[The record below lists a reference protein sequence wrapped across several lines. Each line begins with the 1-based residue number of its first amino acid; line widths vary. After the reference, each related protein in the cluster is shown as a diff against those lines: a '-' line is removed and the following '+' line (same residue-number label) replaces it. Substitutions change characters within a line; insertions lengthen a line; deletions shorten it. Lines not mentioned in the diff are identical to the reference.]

1 MLSAATIP
9 APAATARRGALALT
23 WTDGTQAPNYQ
34 NSIGGPDALAGF
46 GDGPGGFVAEV
57 PGVALEVNRPE
68 TLAGFGDDPVGI
80 VAEVPGVSPE
90 VDRPETL
97 ADFGD
102 DPAGFA
108 ADVPGVIPEVDRPE
122 TLADF
127 GDGPVGFVAEVLGV
141 TPEVDRPETLAD
153 FGDGPVGFVAD
164 VRGVALEGDC
174 PERLADF
181 GDDPVGFAAE
191 VLGVDLWEKQ
201 EEVLRAL
208 ARSARVA
215 VKSGNGLGKDF
226 TAAVAIL
233 WFLHT
238 RRPAIVISTAPT
250 FRQVRNI
257 LWRQIHALHRRAA
270 DALGGELLD
279 TRWELD
285 DDRYALGLSAVGA
298 DQFQGFHCENI
309 LVVVD
314 EAEGVSDAI
323 YEGIESV
330 MTTGNARLLLIGN
343 PTTTSGGF
351 HRAFHREAG
360 IYETV
365 TISALESP
373 NVAAG
378 RIVIPGLTSAA
389 WVEER
394 RRVWGADSDLFRARI
409 LGCFPER
416 GENNLLAPADIDAA
430 IYDADELSADGF
442 PYGEPGTAFGD
453 GDDDDA
459 DDDIIAELIPYSYR
473 AGGPLVMGVDV
484 ARLGP
489 DRSVVVARR
498 GDVVRYIRPFPRQ
511 DTMAFSGDLLK
522 AVRRMQPERVY
533 VDVVGIGGGVYD
545 RLREQGIRALP
556 FNGGTAPLRETVCA
570 NRRAEGYWALA
581 QRFRTRRIRI
591 PRDTELLAELSEL
604 RYRYN
609 SQGRLLLESKDELR
623 ARGLP
628 SPDRADALMMAFLE
642 DDGDAEPVDRLL
654 GLQ

>member
-1 MLSAATIP
+1 M
-9 APAATARRGALALT
+9 
-23 WTDGTQAPNYQ
+23 
-34 NSIGGPDALAGF
+34 
-46 GDGPGGFVAEV
+46 
-57 PGVALEVNRPE
+57 PGVALE
-68 TLAGFGDDPVGI
+68 GGC
-80 VAEVPGVSPE
+80 
-90 VDRPETL
+90 
-97 ADFGD
+97 
-102 DPAGFA
+102 PA
-108 ADVPGVIPEVDRPE
+108 R
-122 TLADF
+122 
-127 GDGPVGFVAEVLGV
+127 LG
-141 TPEVDRPETLAD
+141 
-153 FGDGPVGFVAD
+153 
-164 VRGVALEGDC
+164 
-174 PERLADF
+174 DF

-191 VLGVDLWEKQ
+191 VLGVSLWEKQ
-201 EEVLRAL
+201 EEALRAL
-208 ARSARVA
+208 ARSPRVA

-226 TAAVAIL
+226 TAAVAVL

-270 DALGGELLD
+270 DVLGGELLD
-279 TRWELD
+279 TRWELGE
-285 DDRYALGLSAVGA
+285 DRYALGLSAVGA

-360 IYETV
+360 IYETI

-378 RIVIPGLTSAA
+378 RVVIPGLTTAA

-416 GENNLLAPADIDAA
+416 GLNNLLAPADIDAA
-430 IYDADELSADGF
+430 IYDADELLPGGF
-442 PYGEPGTAFGD
+442 PYGEPGAAFDD
-453 GDDDDA
+453 GDDADG
-459 DDDIIAELIPYSYR
+459 DDDIIAQLIPYSYR
-473 AGGPLVMGVDV
+473 AGGPLVLGVDV
-484 ARLGP
+484 AYYGP
-489 DRSVVVARR
+489 DRSVVAARR
-498 GDVVRYIRPFPRQ
+498 GDIVEKIRAFPRQ
-511 DTMAFSGDLLK
+511 DTMAFSGDLMKTIRQL
-522 AVRRMQPERVY
+522 RPERVY
-533 VDVVGIGGGVYD
+533 VDSVGIGVGVYD
-545 RLREQGIRALP
+545 RLREQGVRVLP
-556 FNGGTAPLRETVCA
+556 FHGAGAPLGEAACA

-609 SQGRLLLESKDELR
+609 SQGRLLLESKEDMR
-623 ARGLP
+623 ARGQA

-642 DDGDAEPVDRLL
+642 DDGDAEPIDRLL